1 MKKHLLKILVAVL
14 SFLTIF
20 FVWKMNKQDKDDYV
34 QGIRP
39 PVPSVNIPYEEYAFD
54 ADKGILIE
62 RQNGTLIRIPKNAF
76 VDSSGQKVIGKVIVK
91 VREFHAADEIFRS
104 GIPMSVDS
112 SRNGFLES
120 AGMIDIRAF
129 SNGSSLELAE
139 GSEAEISL
147 AGFRNSKGYRLY
159 HLENDKN
166 WKVTD
171 TFSTVKNDLKLR
183 GLDSLQ
189 LVLKQ
194 TEKQDIIVDM
204 VTNMDEAPYLKA
216 FEGLKWK
223 ISKRDVDDELL
234 EAMRVQWDEV
244 SVKPVFLSNKKYK
257 LIFKKQI
264 AMMGDSTPDLI
275 KTFQVN
281 AIPIKNGGEISN
293 REMRFLYQNYDSVKV
308 LIDAETERL
317 KKQADLLNSF
327 KIQKLGIWNCDRL
340 MNMSELVYKE
350 VGFNFKGNIDP
361 KINNI
366 SLYVIYLDN
375 NSVIEYRPN
384 QWNKVGLLQ
393 NSRMQLK
400 LVIPGGKLV
409 QIDDAKISNALDKGD
424 SRIVFEGE

>member
-20 FVWKMNKQDKDDYV
+20 FVWKMNKNDKDEYV

-39 PVPSVNIPYEEYAFD
+39 PQASINIPFD
-54 ADKGILIE
+54 DYSFDVDQGITIQ
-62 RQNGTLIRIPKNAF
+62 RQNGTLIRVPANAF
-76 VDSSGQKVIGKVIVK
+76 VDSSGKKVSGKVLVK
-91 VREFHAADEIFRS
+91 VREFHAADDIFRS

-112 SRNGFLES
+112 SRNAFLES
-120 AGMIDIRAF
+120 AGMIEIRAF
-129 SNGSSLELAE
+129 ANGSALELAQ
-139 GSEAEISL
+139 GTEADISL

-194 TEKQDIIVDM
+194 AEKKDIIFDM

-223 ISKRDVDDELL
+223 ISKRDVDDNLL

-244 SVKPVFLSNKKYK
+244 SVKPIFLSNKKYK
-257 LIFKKQI
+257 LIFKKQM

-281 AIPIKNGGEISN
+281 AIPIKNGAEISN
-293 REMRFLYQNYDSVKV
+293 NEMKYLYQNYDSVKV
-308 LIDAETERL
+308 LIDAETERF

-327 KIQKLGIWNCDRL
+327 KIQKLGIWNCDKL
-340 MNMSELVYKE
+340 MNMNDLVYKE
-350 VGFNFKGNIDP
+350 VSFNFKENIDP

-366 SLYVIYLDN
+366 SLYVIHLDN
-375 NSVIEYRPN
+375 NSVIEYRQN
-384 QWNKVGLLQ
+384 YWNKVGFVK
-393 NSRMQLK
+393 NTKMQLK
-400 LVIPGGKLV
+400 LVMPGGKLI
-409 QIDDAKISNALDKGD
+409 QIDHAKISNALSKGD
-424 SRIVFEGE
+424 SRIVFDSE

>member
-1 MKKHLLKILVAVL
+1 MKKHLLKIFVTVL
-14 SFLTIF
+14 SFLIIF
-20 FVWKMNKQDKDDYV
+20 FVWKMNKKDKDDYV

-39 PVPSVNIPYEEYAFD
+39 PLPSINIPYEEYAFD

-76 VDSSGQKVIGKVIVK
+76 IDSSGQKVTGKVIVK
-91 VREFHAADEIFRS
+91 VREFHVADDIFRS

-129 SNGSSLELAE
+129 SNGSALELAE

-147 AGFRNSKGYRLY
+147 AGFKNSKGYRLY

-171 TFSTVKNDLKLR
+171 TFSIVKNDLKLR

-194 TEKQDIIVDM
+194 TEKQDIIFDL

-244 SVKPVFLSNKKYK
+244 SVKPVFLSTKKFK
-257 LIFKKQI
+257 LIFKKQM

-275 KTFQVN
+275 KTFQIN

-293 REMRFLYQNYDSVKV
+293 SEMKFLYQNYNSVKV

-327 KIQKLGIWNCDRL
+327 TIQKLGIWNCDKL
-340 MNMSELVYKE
+340 INMNELVYKE

-384 QWNKVGLLQ
+384 QWNKVGFLQ

-409 QIDDAKISNALDKGD
+409 QIDDAKITNALENGD